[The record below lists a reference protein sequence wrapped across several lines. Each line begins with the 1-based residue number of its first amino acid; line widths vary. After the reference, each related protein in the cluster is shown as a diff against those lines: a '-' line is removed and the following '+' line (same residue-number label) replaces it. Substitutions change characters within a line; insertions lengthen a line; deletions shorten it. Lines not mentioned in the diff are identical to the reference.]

1 MATVK
6 TIIRKIKQSNQNKT
20 VDVRLL
26 DLRSASRHISVSYWT
41 LRGMIL
47 RGDIPFIR
55 AGRKILIDAQ
65 DLDRWIEEHK
75 EQWS

>member
-6 TIIRKIKQSNQNKT
+6 TILRKLKSLNKNNQT
-20 VDVRLL
+20 DVRLL
-26 DLRSASRHISVSYWT
+26 DLRAASRRISISYWT

-65 DLDRWIEEHK
+65 DLDEWIEEHK